1 MSERKENSKKSAKE
15 ADAIHSYLTGVD
27 TIRPFMNK
35 SFIDPDSMP
44 GNLSIDKKT
53 GQLNVTQVKTA
64 AAPILPMLPGLF
76 GGGSSAP
83 SNAQKSKALKIL
95 KRLFDSL
102 NIVFKPKKLSVDK
115 DFETKGQVNVG
126 KNIVIGGA
134 AGALPP
140 IIGWTIATNSLS
152 FEPIT
157 FFLIIFYWTPSH
169 FWALSLYTAKDY

>member
-1 MSERKENSKKSAKE
+1 MALDKNFLKYKLEKIKNEDIYKDQDSQTKKRIRKENSKKSAKE

-44 GNLSIDKKT
+44 GTLSIDKKT

-95 KRLFDSL
+95 KRIFDSL
-102 NIVFKPKKLSVDK
+102 NIVFKP
-115 DFETKGQVNVG
+115 
-126 KNIVIGGA
+126 
-134 AGALPP
+134 
-140 IIGWTIATNSLS
+140 
-152 FEPIT
+152 
-157 FFLIIFYWTPSH
+157 
-169 FWALSLYTAKDY
+169 